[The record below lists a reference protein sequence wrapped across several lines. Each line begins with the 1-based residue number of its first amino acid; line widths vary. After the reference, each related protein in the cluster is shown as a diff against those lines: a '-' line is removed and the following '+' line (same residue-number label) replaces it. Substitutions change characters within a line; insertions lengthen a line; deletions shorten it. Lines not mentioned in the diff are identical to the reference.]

1 MRWDEN
7 GQRNLVNP
15 WRVSWNDWSF
25 KLSFLPGPWS
35 HRTFW
40 SFFFWHP
47 KKQQPQSFDV
57 VFSETW
63 GEFLTT
69 HTHTHTSGGDFCFC
83 LFEIFAAKNFTQEA
97 LKNYVVYLST
107 QRISTTT
114 ASIATMWSSTS
125 AFLKLRFQWAARACG
140 QGWGGFR
147 GYRAHERNRQSH
159 RAFFWTLAL
168 NQILETIAKML
179 GAELKLLCIS
189 GFGEQS
195 AAVYQSIFRGWRI
208 VLWIHV
214 LSKIN
219 GELIEHVAQ

>member
-1 MRWDEN
+1 MDRETLWILEES
-7 GQRNLVNP
+7 VEMTEAS
-15 WRVSWNDWSF
+15 SWVF
-25 KLSFLPGPWS
+25 FQVLGVIEHFGA
-35 HRTFW
+35 
-40 SFFFWHP
+40 FFFDTP
-47 KKQQPQSFDV
+47 KTAATKLRCCFFPKP
-57 VFSETW
+57 
-63 GEFLTT
+63 GEIFLTT

-83 LFEIFAAKNFTQEA
+83 LFEIFAAAKNFTQEA
-97 LKNYVVYLST
+97 LKIFVVYLST

-168 NQILETIAKML
+168 NQILETIEKML

-208 VLWIHV
+208 VLSIHV

>member
-1 MRWDEN
+1 MRWKWTEKPCESLKS
-7 GQRNLVNP
+7 QLK
-15 WRVSWNDWSF
+15 WL
-25 KLSFLPGPWS
+25 KLQVEFSSRSLESSNILELFFLTPEKTAATKL
-35 HRTFW
+35 RCC
-40 SFFFWHP
+40 FFWNLGRI
-47 KKQQPQSFDV
+47 FNN
-57 VFSETW
+57 
-63 GEFLTT
+63 T

>member
-1 MRWDEN
+1 MRWKWTEKPCESLKSQLKSLKLQVEFSSRSLESSRILEFFFDTPKTAATKLRCCFF
-7 GQRNLVNP
+7 RNLG
-15 WRVSWNDWSF
+15 
-25 KLSFLPGPWS
+25 K
-35 HRTFW
+35 
-40 SFFFWHP
+40 
-47 KKQQPQSFDV
+47 
-57 VFSETW
+57 
-63 GEFLTT
+63 FLTT
-69 HTHTHTSGGDFCFC
+69 HTPVEGTFAFVC
-83 LFEIFAAKNFTQEA
+83 LNFLLQQRISLKRPWKIF
-97 LKNYVVYLST
+97 VVYLST

-159 RAFFWTLAL
+159 RAFFWTMAL
-168 NQILETIAKML
+168 NQILETIEKML

-208 VLWIHV
+208 VLSIHV